1 MRRQLAKELGLR
13 SAFSVPISYKDNYV
27 AWVVFFTDK
36 FSRKDA
42 ALINLVESIC
52 RQLGYEIRRRNSEE
66 QLQYIFKFSRD
77 LMGMA
82 NKRGFMTQVN
92 NGFKKVL
99 GYDEYTLTTK
109 PIQRFIYQED
119 WPILHTALEEL
130 RNGSVSS
137 PFELRCLAA
146 DNSIRWINCTVTQ
159 IPTEDLVFISG
170 RDITRRK
177 KAKMNVKC

>member
-1 MRRQLAKELGLR
+1 MGGFL
-13 SAFSVPISYKDNYV
+13 
-27 AWVVFFTDK
+27 TDK

-92 NGFKKVL
+92 NGFKR
-99 GYDEYTLTTK
+99 Y
-109 PIQRFIYQED
+109 
-119 WPILHTALEEL
+119 
-130 RNGSVSS
+130 
-137 PFELRCLAA
+137 
-146 DNSIRWINCTVTQ
+146 
-159 IPTEDLVFISG
+159 
-170 RDITRRK
+170 
-177 KAKMNVKC
+177 